1 MKSSLLNTLIL
12 LWLSVFLA
20 SCGKP
25 DGKRTGNVLPET
37 QRVQQSQLSTIDSLL
52 EQVPFDGE
60 NLDFNELLEHI
71 PDRNSLIYRDAVS
84 SWAWFEYMEHNDTV
98 ASLDSL
104 KRMAAQTA
112 DESERLGRY
121 LTIGI
126 IYQDIG
132 RYDSAKVYWK
142 PVFEYGEDSILVE
155 LAASA
160 LYEMAISKDDTL
172 EAAQYERY
180 RLENAPEVS
189 QLNEKFQRYLEQ
201 EEALERQ
208 KPQRKNLFIGLGIA
222 FALLVL
228 CLWYALSRKR
238 NKKDDAAHEEE
249 RLRLQEEKQH
259 FQEESQRL
267 QAEKERMSREVNEN
281 LVRRANKIFSSK
293 ADDACQRILAEFNAT
308 YPKTQE
314 QMMAA
319 FPDLAKQEYELCVLG
334 YFDFRAKEIAQ
345 LMGLQENTVY
355 RYRSVIRKKT
365 GTDDLETLVSRFL
378 D

>member
-1 MKSSLLNTLIL
+1 MKSSLLNALIL
-12 LWLSVFLA
+12 LWLSVFFA

-25 DGKRTGNVLPET
+25 DGNGTGDVLPET
-37 QRVQQSQLSTIDSLL
+37 QSVQQSQLSAIDSLL
-52 EQVPFDGE
+52 GQVPFDGE
-60 NLDFNELLEHI
+60 NLDFNKLLELL
-71 PDRNSLIYRDAVS
+71 PDRNGLIYRDIVS
-84 SWAWFEYMEHNDTV
+84 SQAWSEYMDHNDTV

-104 KRMAAQTA
+104 RRMAAQAA

-121 LTIGI
+121 LTIGL

-132 RYDSAKVYWK
+132 RYDSAKAYWK

-160 LYEMAISKDDTL
+160 LYEMAMSDGDTL

-189 QLNEKFQRYLEQ
+189 QLNEKFQKYLDQ

-208 KPQRKNLFIGLGIA
+208 KPQRKTLFIGLGIA

-228 CLWYALSRKR
+228 GLWYALSRKR

-249 RLRLQEEKQH
+249 RIRLQEENQH

-267 QAEKERMSREVNEN
+267 QAEKERMSREVNKN
-281 LVRRANKIFSSK
+281 LMRRANKIFSSK

-308 YPKTQE
+308 YPKAQE
-314 QMMAA
+314 QMTAA